1 MRRLFNRHPKN
12 FIVLAAPGAALAALA
27 VRLWFLGRFAATP
40 LFTQVAGGHDRA
52 LYHQAAQAVA
62 GGAWWP
68 DGSFAFLPLYP
79 WVLGLLYAAVGSH
92 LMAAAVLG
100 LLCDGLTTFLLVAL
114 ARRLGASPRWA
125 LATGLLY
132 ALYPRAIVYSTLT
145 MPTSLN
151 VLLVTALAFA
161 LARETPYSRAGWAGI
176 GLLAGITGLG
186 YPAVWPVVILLA
198 VLAALNWSRL
208 PLPRL
213 HLPFFL
219 AAALLP
225 ALPVAIHNTRAE
237 GQLTFLT
244 THGGIN
250 VYMGNHE
257 RATGY
262 PLRIR
267 DFRLTAT
274 DLLEDAHRAAELEVG
289 HPLSR
294 AQSSA
299 WWSAQA
305 RRFMREHPGAA
316 LRLTARK
323 FRLFWS
329 HTEVDDLRMVEQ
341 VQLMNH
347 QLTGPWWI
355 PFGLFSA
362 TGLLGLLM
370 TRGAAPVRLL
380 FWTGLAGVVSLFI
393 TTRYRL
399 PLTPLLAAFGA
410 AGLTT
415 LIRDLRARSR
425 LATHALVLA
434 VAIGLAAWPGGVP
447 DVRAT
452 DYYNASVQWLAA
464 GHADEAL
471 VTARAGLA
479 LNPTFADLY
488 HAEGSALFKQEQF
501 GLAAASFAKALA
513 MRPNHANARYNLAL
527 SHARAGQLTEALQ
540 VLEANP
546 NPEPREREL
555 ADTLRKLKAP

>member
-1 MRRLFNRHPKN
+1 MRRLFNRHPQN
-12 FIVLAAPGAALAALA
+12 FIVLAAPGAACFALA
-27 VRLWFLGRFAATP
+27 VRLWFLGVFAATP
-40 LFTQVAGGHDRA
+40 LFTQVTGGHDRA

-79 WVLGLLYAAVGSH
+79 WVLGMLYAVVGSH
-92 LMAAAVLG
+92 LMAAALLG
-100 LLCDGLTTFLLVAL
+100 IGFDGVTTFLLVAL
-114 ARRLGASPRWA
+114 ARRLGASPRWSVA
-125 LATGLLY
+125 AGLLY
-132 ALYPRAIVYSTLT
+132 ALYPRAVVYATLT
-145 MPTSLN
+145 MPTALN
-151 VLLVTALAFA
+151 VVLVTALAFS
-161 LARETPYSRAGWAGI
+161 LARTTPRSRAGWAGI
-176 GLLAGITGLG
+176 GLLAGLTGLG
-186 YPAVWPVVILLA
+186 YPAVWPAVILLA
-198 VLAALNWSRL
+198 VLAAMNRPGL
-208 PLPRL
+208 PLTRM

-225 ALPVAIHNTRAE
+225 ALPVVIHNTRAE

-274 DLLEDAHRAAELEVG
+274 DLLTDAHRAAETELG
-289 HPLSR
+289 HPLTR

-299 WWSAQA
+299 WWSAEA
-305 RRFMREHPGAA
+305 RRFIREHPGAA

-329 HTEVDDLRMVEQ
+329 RTEVDDLRMVEQ

-370 TRGAAPVRLL
+370 TRGATPVRLL

-410 AGLTT
+410 AGLTV
-415 LIRDLRARSR
+415 LVHDLRARAR
-425 LATHALVLA
+425 MATHALVLA

-447 DVRAT
+447 DVRGT

-464 GHADEAL
+464 GRADQAL
-471 VTARAGLA
+471 ATARAGLA
-479 LNPTFADLY
+479 LNPAFADLY
-488 HAEGSALFKQEQF
+488 HAEGSALFKQEQYE
-501 GLAAASFAKALA
+501 LAAAAFAKALA
-513 MRPNHANARYNLAL
+513 LRPNHANARFNQAL
-527 SHARAGQLTEALQ
+527 SHARAGHVEEALQ
-540 VLEANP
+540 VLESDP
-546 NPEPREREL
+546 NPEPRSRDL
-555 ADTLRKLKAP
+555 ADTLRKLRTP